1 MTPIAR
7 TVGLTGIFISIVL
20 GMFVYSVL
28 RTPQLS
34 DAQMREQG
42 VFLLPRPRDL
52 APFELQDQDGMAFDN
67 QRLLDRWTFIFFG
80 FTHCPDVCPTT
91 MSVLGQVDRQLQDQ
105 GGVLA
110 DAFQVVLVTVDP
122 ERDTAEELGSYA
134 AAFSPRFIG
143 VRGDKT
149 ATGEFAKQV
158 NAAFG
163 KVPTPDGS
171 YSMDHTANIVIIN
184 PRGHYHGFIKLPHR
198 VETIKLTYQT
208 LAARF

>member
-7 TVGLTGIFISIVL
+7 TVGLSGIFIAIVL

-28 RTPQLS
+28 RTPQLT
-34 DAQMREQG
+34 DDQLRERG

-52 APFELQDQDGMAFDN
+52 APFELQDHHGATFDN
-67 QRLLDRWTFIFFG
+67 QRLLDHWTFIFFG

-91 MSVLGQVDRQLQDQ
+91 MSVLGQVDRQLQDK
-105 GGVLA
+105 GGPLA
-110 DAFQVVLVTVDP
+110 DNFQVALVTVDP
-122 ERDTAEELGSYA
+122 ERDTAAELGPYA
-134 AAFSPRFIG
+134 TAFSPRFVG
-143 VRGDKT
+143 VRGDKA
-149 ATGEFAKQV
+149 ATGDFARGV

-163 KVPTPDGS
+163 KVPTGDGS

-198 VETIKLTYQT
+198 VETIRLAYQSI
-208 LAARF
+208 AARF